1 MFKYKRFFLFFIFLL
16 LSTTYAKSENKV
28 SYIDID
34 FILSNTISGKMLLQT
49 LKKEEQSKI
58 QKFKINDEKFKNEE
72 MNIVTKKNLVSEEK
86 IKQELN
92 LLQKKFDE
100 YRKNKIKE
108 IENLKTKRKKNILNF
123 INLINPIIEKYMRD
137 NSIYMLIDKKNV
149 FIANKD
155 YDITNILIELIDN
168 QIKTVDIK

>member
-72 MNIVTKKNLVSEEK
+72 MK
-86 IKQELN
+86 
-92 LLQKKFDE
+92 
-100 YRKNKIKE
+100 
-108 IENLKTKRKKNILNF
+108 
-123 INLINPIIEKYMRD
+123 
-137 NSIYMLIDKKNV
+137 
-149 FIANKD
+149 
-155 YDITNILIELIDN
+155 
-168 QIKTVDIK
+168 